1 MDGELAPFSVT
12 AKTCTPLSPAVNV
25 WSAGKVALGLSVVIC
40 TVPRYPVAVLP
51 NVSRAVT
58 VTVPAVP
65 AVTVF
70 ANPVTTSVTA
80 DAGFTVMPGF
90 VMLSEP
96 SPAVTERVPAVFRV
110 SEN

>member
-1 MDGELAPFSVT
+1 MNA
-12 AKTCTPLSPAVNV
+12 